1 MAFVVS
7 RNNCEKL
14 SGSIGLVQKIDIIF
28 QIKTILPSVSVRFSL
43 TLRHS
48 RASFNWPHCICR
60 LMLCPLMTDEIH
72 KIRKYILMVIFCH
85 FYFSLKNWGYQN
97 PTRLTLFW
105 TEFKVS
111 VFSKV
116 SSGSPLSSY
125 ILSIKLNGSY
135 FSPKCIFLF
144 LAKSISDKCSLIIST

>member
-7 RNNCEKL
+7 RSNCEKL

-72 KIRKYILMVIFCH
+72 KIRKCIFMVIFCH

-116 SSGSPLSSY
+116 SSGSPLSLVYSLY
-125 ILSIKLNGSY
+125 KIEWILFFPQVH
-135 FSPKCIFLF
+135 FSLSREIN
-144 LAKSISDKCSLIIST
+144 IR